1 MKYGIFVLIFTSFLI
16 QGFSQVHLTQ
26 TRVKY
31 RKSNGIRI
39 IKAITC
45 DASGDDDATFKNYQK
60 LPTANADWWLRFQDF
75 KGQVQYITSG
85 EQDFWQIDIGQS
97 QLTATLAFS
106 DKGSLEGWLLSS
118 RTDTLLLSNF
128 RPDVVSKSLISCSL
142 GRQYPQYDDKGE
154 INGYSLQKMLTF
166 TQKTEK
172 KANLQ
177 IEEAY
182 SIDKCPAE
190 FRVVAAFLAT
200 WILAREYGAH

>member
-1 MKYGIFVLIFTSFLI
+1 MKYGIFTLIFTSFLI

-31 RKSNGIRI
+31 RKSNGMRI

-45 DASGDDDATFKNYQK
+45 DASGGDDAVFKNYQK
-60 LPTANADWWLRFQDF
+60 LPNANADWWLRFQDF

-85 EQDFWQIDIGQS
+85 GQDFWQIDIGQS
-97 QLTATLAFS
+97 QLTATVALS
-106 DKGSLEGWLLSS
+106 PKGSLEGWLLSS

-142 GRQYPQYDDKGE
+142 GKQYPQYDDEGE
-154 INGYSLQKMLTF
+154 LNGYSLQKMLTF
-166 TQKTEK
+166 TQQVEK

-182 SIDKCPAE
+182 SVDKCPTE
-190 FRVVAAFLAT
+190 FRVVASFLAT
-200 WILAREYGAH
+200 WILAREYSAH